1 MNKNNGIL
9 SDYGGYKPLNF
20 QGANKSKQQAWS
32 PDLSSRSNL
41 YPKVMQKYKRENLQ
55 SKNYLL
61 KSRISQLNGSNVS
74 QMN

>member
-41 YPKVMQKYKRENLQ
+41 YPKVMQKYKRENL
-55 SKNYLL
+55 
-61 KSRISQLNGSNVS
+61 
-74 QMN
+74 